1 MIQREKYVEIFLLLF
16 VNRKAMVINMPSN
29 IPNYYDLD
37 NAGKIF
43 PWTTNKRDTKV
54 FRFACE
60 LYEEINPKDL
70 QAALDLTIEDFP
82 IFRSSLRQGLF
93 WYYLRPINTIPV
105 IHEENEAPCSS
116 IYDANR
122 YNLLFEVT
130 YFKKRINVEVY
141 HALTD
146 GTGALQFL
154 RTLVYHYICIHYAA
168 DFPDGAPSFD
178 YDASL
183 TQKAEDSFRK
193 YYKKTKHIPIKEVRA
208 YKIKGS
214 KTPTGQL
221 KVIEGTMSAQSIL
234 QAAHKYNATVSV
246 FLTSLFLLSIAQNA
260 PLSKK
265 KRPIVI
271 TVPINLRNFFQSQS
285 ARNFFCTMNISYDF
299 QHEPDDLPSIAASVA
314 RQFKEK
320 LTTEYIASR
329 MNGFSAMERNAVIRV
344 VPLFLKNIIMR
355 IAGKMNDIQTT
366 ASMSNIGRVK
376 MPEGFEKYIRIFD
389 VFIST
394 TRVQMC
400 MCSYGDN
407 MTLSFSSA
415 LRDTDIQ
422 KDFFRMLS
430 DMNIEIFITS
440 NDA

>member
-1 MIQREKYVEIFLLLF
+1 MTTD
-16 VNRKAMVINMPSN
+16 

-43 PWTTNKRDTKV
+43 PWTSNKRDTKV

-60 LYEEINPKDL
+60 LYEAVDRKDL
-70 QAALDLTIEDFP
+70 QTALDMTMEEFP
-82 IFRSSLRQGLF
+82 LFRSSLRKGLF
-93 WYYLRPINTIPV
+93 WYYLRPSGTIPV
-105 IHEENEAPCSS
+105 VSEENEPPCSS

-130 YFKKRINVEVY
+130 YFKNRINLEVY

-154 RTLVYHYICIHYAA
+154 RSLVYNYIITHYAS
-168 DFPDGAPSFD
+168 DFGENPPPHD

-193 YYKKTKHIPIKEVRA
+193 YYKKTKRIPVKEVRA
-208 YKIKGS
+208 YKIRGA
-214 KTPTGQL
+214 KTPHSRL
-221 KVIEGTMSAQSIL
+221 KVIEGVMSAKSVID
-234 QAAHKYNATVSV
+234 AAHSYDATVSV
-246 FLTSLFLLSIAQNA
+246 FLTSLFLSSIAKNA
-260 PLSKK
+260 PLYKK
-265 KRPIVI
+265 KRPVVI
-271 TVPINLRNFFQSQS
+271 TVPINLRNFFSSQT

-299 QHEPDDLPSIAASVA
+299 YNEPDDLKLIAKSVA
-314 RQFKEK
+314 QQFKDK
-320 LTTEYIASR
+320 LTPEYITSR
-329 MNGFSAMERNAVIRV
+329 MNGFSAIEHNAIVRI

-355 IAGKMNDIQTT
+355 VAGKMNEIQAT
-366 ASMSNIGRVK
+366 ASMSNIGKVK

-394 TRVQMC
+394 TKVQMC
-400 MCSYGDN
+400 MCSYGDS

-415 LRDTDIQ
+415 FRDTDIQ
-422 KDFFRMLS
+422 KDFFRALA
-430 DMNIEIFITS
+430 DMGIDITAAS
-440 NDA
+440 NDE

>member
-1 MIQREKYVEIFLLLF
+1 
-16 VNRKAMVINMPSN
+16 MPTD

-43 PWTTNKRDTKV
+43 PWTSNKRDTKV

-60 LYEEINPKDL
+60 LYDDINKNDL
-70 QAALDLTIEDFP
+70 QTALDLTIEEFP
-82 IFRSSLRQGLF
+82 LFRSSLRQGLF
-93 WYYLRPINTIPV
+93 WYYLRPSNTIPV
-105 IHEENEAPCSS
+105 VHEESEPPCSS
-116 IYDANR
+116 IYDVNR

-130 YFKKRINVEVY
+130 YFGKRINVEVY

-154 RTLVYHYICIHYAA
+154 RTLVYHYICTHYAK
-168 DFPDGAPSFD
+168 DFAGNPPSFD

-193 YYKKTKHIPIKEVRA
+193 YYKKTKHIPVKEVRA
-208 YKIKGS
+208 YKIKGA
-214 KTPTGQL
+214 KTSDRRL
-221 KVIEGTMSAQSIL
+221 KIIEGVMSAQSVL
-234 QAAHKYNATVSV
+234 QAAHQYDATVSV

-260 PLSKK
+260 PLAKK
-265 KRPIVI
+265 KCPIVI
-271 TVPINLRNFFQSQS
+271 TVPINLRNFFNSQS

-299 QHEPDDLPSIAASVA
+299 NKEPDDLKAIAASTA

-320 LTTEYIASR
+320 LTIEHIASR
-329 MNGFSAMERNAVIRV
+329 MNGFSSIERNATVRI

-355 IAGKMNDIQTT
+355 IAGKMNEIQST

-376 MPEGFEKYIRIFD
+376 MPEGFDKYIRIFD

-394 TRVQMC
+394 TRIQMC

-415 LRDTDIQ
+415 LRETDIQ

-430 DMNIEIFITS
+430 QMGIDITITA